1 MILCE
6 WNLENVRIIEGCTSF
21 ENYLLIVVAKQL
33 NRKFTV
39 KVEEERSGRMYGG
52 GRAKLKLNSM
62 RAWSFFSN
70 VLIDVFL
77 EEGRWVT
84 FHREFCNSASYKLI
98 RRNEVR
104 IRKGGRNGRNSDKS
118 TSLICR
124 ERENETKD
132 RRWWWST
139 LLEETF
145 SRDFLSKCKST
156 SPPLSPYPLPSSRN
170 LQKSKKTI
178 DHHPPPF
185 PKDIR
190 FPPDRF
196 HRNRIQTFLISNVE
210 NYQIFSRDQSGRIR
224 SNSIGSEYTIQKRIR
239 NGITAWLVV
248 CKIGGAVERLI

>member
-1 MILCE
+1 
-6 WNLENVRIIEGCTSF
+6 
-21 ENYLLIVVAKQL
+21 
-33 NRKFTV
+33 
-39 KVEEERSGRMYGG
+39 MYGG

-98 RRNEVR
+98 QRNEVR

-156 SPPLSPYPLPSSRN
+156 SPPYLLIPYLLPATCKKARKRSTTIHPHF
-170 LQKSKKTI
+170 QKISDSHQIVSIEIEFK
-178 DHHPPPF
+178 
-185 PKDIR
+185 R
-190 FPPDRF
+190 F
-196 HRNRIQTFLISNVE
+196 
-210 NYQIFSRDQSGRIR
+210 
-224 SNSIGSEYTIQKRIR
+224 
-239 NGITAWLVV
+239 
-248 CKIGGAVERLI
+248 

>member
-1 MILCE
+1 M
-6 WNLENVRIIEGCTSF
+6 
-21 ENYLLIVVAKQL
+21 
-33 NRKFTV
+33 
-39 KVEEERSGRMYGG
+39 
-52 GRAKLKLNSM
+52 
-62 RAWSFFSN
+62 
-70 VLIDVFL
+70 LIDVFL

-118 TSLICR
+118 ISLICR

-196 HRNRIQTFLISNVE
+196 HRNRIQTFLISNGE

>member
-1 MILCE
+1 MKFRKCS
-6 WNLENVRIIEGCTSF
+6 NYCTSF
-21 ENYLLIVVAKQL
+21 ENYLLVVVAKQL

-77 EEGRWVT
+77 EEGRWAT

-196 HRNRIQTFLISNVE
+196 HRNRIQTFLISNGE